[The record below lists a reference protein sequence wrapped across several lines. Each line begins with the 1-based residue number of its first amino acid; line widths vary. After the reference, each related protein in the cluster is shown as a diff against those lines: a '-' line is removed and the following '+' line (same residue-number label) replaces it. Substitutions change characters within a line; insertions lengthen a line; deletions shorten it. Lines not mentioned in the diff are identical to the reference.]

1 MSREMRF
8 QAATVSSHS
17 MILVILVT
25 SSKGWR
31 RERELRKQIA
41 RETMRINC
49 LRRRGTTACDGVAD
63 ARCGKVGREGRP
75 VSHPGT
81 PATSPSFFFPHHQR
95 CLNTPAREYLVTAV
109 SRARYRFI
117 SHYRVRATIPWA
129 CSSLSVY
136 TSIVD
141 TLNTLPCR
149 CGSTCRAPSR
159 GITINLRGINRSL
172 LRATVGAGVR
182 CSPWLAV
189 ARYCERDTF
198 T

>member
-1 MSREMRF
+1 M
-8 QAATVSSHS
+8 
-17 MILVILVT
+17 
-25 SSKGWR
+25 
-31 RERELRKQIA
+31 
-41 RETMRINC
+41 
-49 LRRRGTTACDGVAD
+49 
-63 ARCGKVGREGRP
+63 REGWKGRTTCFA
-75 VSHPGT
+75 SGD
-81 PATSPSFFFPHHQR
+81 SFLFFFLYHQR

-129 CSSLSVY
+129 CSSLSVC

-141 TLNTLPCR
+141 TANTLPCR

-172 LRATVGAGVR
+172 LCAAVGAGVR

-198 T
+198 TLHSMAYSALNIYLAQVTLCS